1 MADEQ
6 VESQADKPNEQV
18 EEPVVNDNPQR
29 VFHMQGHTY
38 DVLKWFALILFPA
51 LITLYGVVAATWSL
65 PYTTQIL
72 TTLNGLEVCLGSIL
86 GVSHASY
93 NKSQGI

>member
-1 MADEQ
+1 MANEQDESQNEKPSEQ
-6 VESQADKPNEQV
+6 VEKPV
-18 EEPVVNDNPQR
+18 IDDNPQR

-72 TTLNGLEVCLGSIL
+72 TTLNGIEVCLGSIL

-93 NKSQGI
+93 NKSKGI